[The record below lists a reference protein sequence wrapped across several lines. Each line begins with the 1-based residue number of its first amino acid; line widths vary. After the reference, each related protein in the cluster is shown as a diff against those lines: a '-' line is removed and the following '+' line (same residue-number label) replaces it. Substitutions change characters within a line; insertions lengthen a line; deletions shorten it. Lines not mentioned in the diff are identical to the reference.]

1 MNALELQQRG
11 LLALIKNRAGV
22 PDDPYLQRVAKSR
35 ELTMMRGIALWWRAL
50 AIDMQ
55 CRFTPRLLK
64 RLGCFDA
71 LVASYFDR
79 NSTSPF
85 VEEVSLGF
93 LASLRGHSD
102 PLVQAVSRFEHAL
115 LAIKA
120 GSADTYEVVWDRHP
134 DRVVQALETGAA
146 LPPPE
151 ADTLYRMRA
160 SSKLPGT
167 VACIQETSEWRVA
180 NGE

>member
-11 LLALIKNRAGV
+11 LLALIKNRDGV
-22 PDDPYLQRVAKSR
+22 PDDPYLQRVARSR
-35 ELTMMRGIALWWRAL
+35 ELAMMRGIALWWRAL

-71 LVASYFDR
+71 LVARYFDQ

-85 VEEVSLGF
+85 IEEVNLGF
-93 LASLRGHSD
+93 LASLHGYDD
-102 PLVQAVSRFEHAL
+102 PLVRAVSRFEHAL

-120 GSADTYEVVWDRHP
+120 GSTDTYEIVWDRHP
-134 DRVVQALETGAA
+134 DRVVHALETGAA

-151 ADTLYRMRA
+151 AHTLYRMHA
-160 SSKLPGT
+160 SSQLPGT
-167 VACIQETSEWRVA
+167 VACVQEDER
-180 NGE
+180 